1 MQTADQK
8 PMSADAQRATG
19 KPISAASDAATNTA
33 RIVDAEWT
41 EALKMEILSA
51 ACTIVNLA
59 ASAAVLLLST
69 ALLAEFYSGRRKKN
83 RKE

>member
-51 ACTIVNLA
+51 VCTIVNLA
-59 ASAAVLLLST
+59 ASVAVLLISVV
-69 ALLAEFYSGRRKKN
+69 LLADSYSSRRKKN
-83 RKE
+83 WKE

>member
-51 ACTIVNLA
+51 AYMIVNLA
-59 ASAAVLLLST
+59 ASASVLLLSA
-69 ALLAEFYSGRRKKN
+69 ALLTEFYSGRRKKN